1 MNTDKDTLKAWRLV
15 SQKMGTRRWQG
26 PGQVVEW
33 LGGVQ
38 AQDYR
43 WAKWSIGL
51 RTDGCNDEDVERAIQ
66 NRQIVRTWM
75 FRGTLHFVAAD
86 DLSWLTSLLAPGII
100 RRNARRYRE
109 LELDDA
115 AFVKSQKVIQHALE
129 ANGPLT
135 RSEIKA
141 RLEKD
146 GVPAEGQQV
155 PYLLQRAALDGLICH
170 GPQRGN
176 EPTYV
181 LSSDWAGTHQA
192 LDQAGALGRLA
203 IRYFSSHGPATK
215 QDFAWWAGLTA
226 REVRLALDSASE
238 AVPIEVDGVQYW
250 VTGDPPPADVT
261 ESGYLLPPFDEYLLG
276 YKERFLVLDPTY
288 AKRVNA
294 GGGMLKPTVM
304 VNGYI
309 LGTWSYKVREQDTVI
324 SIQPFRDL
332 EPHERGLIQRAAS
345 RFSSFKS
352 VPIDVSF
359 ATRHPSMKQEDVI

>member
-1 MNTDKDTLKAWRLV
+1 MNPNKVTLKAWRLA
-15 SQKMGTRRWQG
+15 SQRIGTQGWQR

-51 RTDGCNDEDVERAIQ
+51 RMDGCDDAEVERAIQ
-66 NRQIVRTWM
+66 DRQIVRTWM
-75 FRGTLHFVAAD
+75 FRGTLHFVAAG
-86 DLSWLTSLLAPGII
+86 DLSWLTSLLAPAII

-129 ANGPLT
+129 TNGPLT
-135 RSEIKA
+135 RAEIKA
-141 RLEKD
+141 HFEKE

-155 PYLLQRAALDGLICH
+155 PYLLQRAAFDGLICH
-170 GPQRGN
+170 GLPRGN

-181 LSSDWAGTHQA
+181 LVSDWVGTRQTLDRAEA
-192 LDQAGALGRLA
+192 LRLLA
-203 IRYFSSHGPATK
+203 IRYFSSHGPATG

-226 REVRLALDSASE
+226 REVRLAVDSAPEVVLVE
-238 AVPIEVDGVQYW
+238 ADGVQYW
-250 VTGDPPPADVT
+250 ATGDPPPAGAT
-261 ESGYLLPPFDEYLLG
+261 EIGYLLPPFDEYLLG
-276 YKERFLVLDPTY
+276 YKDRSLVLDATH

-304 VNGYI
+304 VNGNI
-309 LGTWSYKVREQDTVI
+309 LGVWTYKIKRQEMLV
-324 SIQPFRDL
+324 SIQPFREL
-332 EPHERGLIQRAAS
+332 ESHERDLIDRAAS
-345 RFSSFKS
+345 QLGSFKS
-352 VPIDVSF
+352 VPVDVSF
-359 ATRHPSMKQEDVI
+359 ATPT